1 MTRCPDSPRPK
12 GWWRRD
18 VVFLAPIALLF
29 AGIVASYGDY
39 VPYWDAKGY
48 YDCIAHT
55 AQASFDLNNTRCFGH
70 TTVSYLLPLVLT
82 QYVAPWNVSAVYAA
96 NVLLGIASI
105 AGFHALLR
113 LLVPQRP
120 PIEYALVTM
129 LYAFAP
135 LFVVHA
141 IFLNLDYGMTAYF
154 VLFLYFL
161 MARRF
166 WPAGILAGGVVLAK
180 ETGAAVFA
188 ATIVA
193 YAIAFIALK
202 RPSFEDA
209 IAELRRHAPLLAA
222 PLALAGYVIA
232 FRLTHEHDGPWV
244 ASYAV
249 VSMLHDPLTALSIN
263 PADAGVR
270 SFLADAFVLN
280 YQWIYTATLV
290 VAACAALVRT
300 TAEGTARLTTARGGI
315 FLSLLLVGLVYVA
328 TRYRDYNNARYVLVV
343 SPVIVALFYRA
354 LLSVAV
360 NANARRLILGVTA
373 AVVFLS
379 NFRTIDFV
387 SRSVFGTFSVGSH
400 ALLDMPSIIAGP
412 KMDAIVYNLEALQFD
427 YLLRDLMRDV
437 RPAPQT
443 VFFMGDPTYNFPPK
457 VDAQSYGLTV
467 DPARALP
474 LTILS
479 LDGDLKRDALRKHLT
494 GAGGDQ
500 FFYMAFAN
508 ADNHQLRLLLTEYKY
523 PLVGQKRYVRNGYA
537 VDLYTFRFTSEGRP
551 RG

>member
-1 MTRCPDSPRPK
+1 MTRCPNSPRPK

-18 VVFLAPIALLF
+18 VVFLALIALLF

-55 AQASFDLNNTRCFGH
+55 AQTSFDLNNTRCFGH

-82 QYVAPWNVSAVYAA
+82 QYLAPWNVSAVYAA

-105 AGFHALLR
+105 AAFHALLR
-113 LLVPQRP
+113 LLVPQRA

-166 WPAGILAGGVVLAK
+166 WPAGIFAGGVVLAK

-193 YAIAFIALK
+193 YAIAFIGLK

-209 IAELRRHAPLLAA
+209 IAELRRHAPLLIA

-232 FRLTHEHDGPWV
+232 FRLTHENAGTWV

-249 VSMLHDPLTALSIN
+249 VSMLHDPLTALTIN
-263 PADAGVR
+263 PADPGIR

-280 YQWIYTATLV
+280 YQWIYTAVVV
-290 VAACAALVRT
+290 VAACAAMVRT
-300 TAEGTARLTTARGGI
+300 AAVGRAGLAARGCI
-315 FLSLLLVGLVYVA
+315 FLTLLLLELFYVA

-343 SPVIVALFYRA
+343 SPVIVALFYWA
-354 LLSVAV
+354 LLSVAA
-360 NANARRLILGVTA
+360 NAHARRLILGVTA

-379 NFRTIDFV
+379 NFRTLDFV

-400 ALLDMPSIIAGP
+400 ALLDMPSIIGGP
-412 KMDAIVYNLEALQFD
+412 RMDAIVYNLEALQFD

-437 RPAPQT
+437 RPPPQT
-443 VFFMGDPTYNFPPK
+443 VFFMGDTTYNFPPK

-467 DPARALP
+467 DPERALP

-479 LDGDLKRDALRKHLT
+479 LDGDLQRDALRKHLA
-494 GAGGDQ
+494 GAGDR

-508 ADNHQLRLLLTEYKY
+508 ADNHQLQLLLTEYKY
-523 PLVGQKRYVRNGYA
+523 PLVGRKRYVRNGYA
-537 VDLYTFRFTSEGRP
+537 FDLYTLRFTSAGRP

>member
-1 MTRCPDSPRPK
+1 V
-12 GWWRRD
+12 D
-18 VVFLAPIALLF
+18 VVFLVLITLLF
-29 AGIVASYGDY
+29 GGIVASYADY

-48 YDCIAHT
+48 YDCIAHA
-55 AQASFDLNNTRCFGH
+55 AQTSFDLNNYRCFGH

-82 QYVAPWNVSAVYAA
+82 QYLAPWKVSAVYAA
-96 NVLLGIASI
+96 NALLGIASI
-105 AGFHALLR
+105 VGFHALLR
-113 LLVPQRP
+113 LLVPQRS
-120 PIEYALVTM
+120 PIEYALATM

-166 WPAGILAGGVVLAK
+166 WLAGIFAGGVVLAK

-188 ATIVA
+188 VTIVT

-202 RPSFEDA
+202 RPSFEHA
-209 IAELRRHAPLLAA
+209 IAELRRHAPLLIA

-232 FRLTHEHDGPWV
+232 FRLTHENTGPWV
-244 ASYAV
+244 ESYAV
-249 VSMLHDPLTALSIN
+249 VSMLHDPLTALTIN
-263 PADAGVR
+263 PANPGIR

-280 YQWIYTATLV
+280 YQWIYTAVLV
-290 VAACAALVRT
+290 VAAGAAMVRT
-300 TAEGTARLTTARGGI
+300 AAARKARLAAAGSGL
-315 FLSLLLVGLVYVA
+315 FLSLLLLALFYVA

-354 LLSVAV
+354 LLSLTV

-379 NFRTIDFV
+379 NFRTLDFV
-387 SRSVFGTFSVGSH
+387 SRSVFGTFNLGSH
-400 ALLDMPSIIAGP
+400 ALLDMPSIITGP
-412 KMDAIVYNLEALQFD
+412 RMDAIVYNLEALQFD

-443 VFFMGDPTYNFPPK
+443 VFFMGDTTYNFPPT
-457 VDAQSYGLTV
+457 VDAQSYRLTV

-474 LTILS
+474 LSILS
-479 LDGDLKRDALRKHLT
+479 LDGDVRRDALRQHLT
-494 GAGGDQ
+494 GAGDQ

-508 ADNHQLRLLLTEYKY
+508 ADNHQLRLLSTEY
-523 PLVGQKRYVRNGYA
+523 PMIGQKRYVRNGYA
-537 VDLYTFRFTSEGRP
+537 CDLYTFRFTSAGRP